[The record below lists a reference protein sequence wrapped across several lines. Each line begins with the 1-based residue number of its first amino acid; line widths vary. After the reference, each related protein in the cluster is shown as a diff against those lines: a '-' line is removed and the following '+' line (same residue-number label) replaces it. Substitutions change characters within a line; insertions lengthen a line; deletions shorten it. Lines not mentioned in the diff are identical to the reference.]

1 MEIYKRIESELMLPP
16 RFVDDTLLNAHI
28 LVKRWK
34 IKKRSGGYRVI
45 QQPTQNLKVIQHWL
59 IVNVFNHCEI
69 GTASYAF
76 LKGKSIRDNALAH
89 CKNKYFVKVDLKDFF
104 PSLRFEDLMLILRGN
119 LERFNVNEQEE
130 LFNIIKLACFDINET
145 LPIGYP
151 TSPKLA
157 NILAKLLDDIVFK
170 KLATLELISFVY
182 TRYADDLVIS
192 SNTANAS
199 DKIIKTIREAIK
211 ECPLEIM
218 VNENKVST
226 TSSSGGSAIVTG
238 LRVCHDGHVTLPKK
252 TKDYIR
258 LLLSLYRNKKLLD
271 EQLVSLM
278 GYLSFC
284 RDSDPAFYTKLN
296 RKFFTE
302 IALLKQ
308 LPLSV

>member
-1 MEIYKRIESELMLPP
+1 MEIIKRIESELQLPP
-16 RFVDDTLLNAHI
+16 SFVDDALLNAHKH
-28 LVKRWK
+28 VKQWK
-34 IKKRSGGYRVI
+34 IEKRTGGFRII
-45 QQPTQNLKVIQHWL
+45 QQPAQNLKVIQHWL
-59 IVNVFNHCEI
+59 IVNVFTHCEI
-69 GTASYAF
+69 GSASFAF

-89 CKNKYFVKVDLKDFF
+89 SKNKYFVKLDLKNFF
-104 PSLRFEDLMLILRGN
+104 PSLRFKDLLPTLKSS
-119 LERFNVNEQEE
+119 LEKFSVAERKE
-130 LFNIIKLACFDINET
+130 LFVIIKLACFDKNEN

-151 TSPKLA
+151 TSPMLA

-170 KLATLELISFVY
+170 KLAELDLISSVY

-192 SNTANAS
+192 SNTVNAS
-199 DKIIKTIREAIK
+199 DKIIKAIRNAIK
-211 ECPLEIM
+211 ECPLEIT

-238 LRVCHDGHVTLPKK
+238 LRVCHDGHVTLPRK
-252 TKDYIR
+252 TKDFIR
-258 LLLSLYRNKKLLD
+258 LLLSLYKNQKIRD

-308 LPLSV
+308 LPLCV

>member
-1 MEIYKRIESELMLPP
+1 
-16 RFVDDTLLNAHI
+16 
-28 LVKRWK
+28 
-34 IKKRSGGYRVI
+34 
-45 QQPTQNLKVIQHWL
+45 VIQHWL
-59 IVNVFNHCEI
+59 IVNVFAHCEI

-89 CKNKYFVKVDLKDFF
+89 SRNKYFVKLDLKNFF
-104 PSLRFEDLMLILRGN
+104 PSLRFKDLILILQN
-119 LERFNVNEQEE
+119 NIERFNATEKKE
-130 LFNIIKLACFDINET
+130 LFQIIKLACFDKNES

-151 TSPKLA
+151 TSPMLA

-170 KLATLELISFVY
+170 KLTALDLASSVY

-199 DKIIKTIREAIK
+199 DKIIKAIREAIK

-258 LLLSLYRNKKLLD
+258 LLLSLYRKKKLRD

-296 RKFFTE
+296 RKFFEE